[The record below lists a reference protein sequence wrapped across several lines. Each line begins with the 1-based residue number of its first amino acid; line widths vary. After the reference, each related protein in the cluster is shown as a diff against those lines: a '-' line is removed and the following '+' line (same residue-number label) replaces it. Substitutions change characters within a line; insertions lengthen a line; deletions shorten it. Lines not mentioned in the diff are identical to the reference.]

1 LRIIG
6 GNNKGRKI
14 HVPHGINLRPTTDFA
29 KESLFNI
36 LNNLVDF
43 PGLEVLDLFAG
54 TGSISYEFYSRGSNP
69 VTAIEINPRCTDFI
83 FRTAKQL
90 NYSGLSVVKSEVL
103 HFLKQ
108 TGQKWDVIFADPP
121 YDYPYTLEVHH
132 LVFKRKLLQS
142 EGIFILEHDK
152 SLDLKGET
160 GFFDH
165 RHYGKVNF
173 SFFANRKNI
182 GM

>member
-6 GNNKGRKI
+6 GNNRGRKI
-14 HVPHGINLRPTTDFA
+14 HVPPGISLRPTTDFA

-36 LNNLVDF
+36 LNNLIDYQN
-43 PGLEVLDLFAG
+43 LAVLDLFAG

-69 VTAIEINPRCTDFI
+69 VVAVEINPRCSDFI
-83 FRTAKQL
+83 FRTATQL
-90 NYSGLSVVKSEVL
+90 RYSGLSVVKSDAL
-103 HFLKQ
+103 HYLKQ
-108 TGQKWDVIFADPP
+108 TGTKWDVIFADPP
-121 YDYPYTLEVHH
+121 YDFPHIREVYQ
-132 LVFKRKLLQS
+132 LVFERKMLRP

-152 SLDLKGET
+152 SLDLKDEP

-173 SFFANRKNI
+173 SFFSNRE
-182 GM
+182 